1 MSDTTL
7 RHLETLRAI
16 PRHPRKTTASEV
28 HRHLLG
34 AGFDIDKRSV
44 ERDLHKLST
53 FYPISCDDSGRPAG
67 WFWQAGAADLIAPGL
82 TTGEA
87 LELELLA
94 QHLKPL
100 LPAGAWASLQPRLTA
115 AKATLKTLS
124 SAPLARWRKRV
135 AIIEDGPPLQVP
147 DVAPE
152 VLATVHEGLLH
163 SRRIAVDYRAVEA
176 DKARRFEI
184 NPTALVY
191 MGQVGYLVGT
201 LWNYNDLRHLAL
213 HRMSKP
219 ELLETPATLPQDF
232 DLGAYLREQSAFDFP
247 GTEEL
252 RLHLRVQGWMARHLE
267 ERRLSKDQRIAPE
280 AEVSDTWIV
289 QATVRESERLV
300 WWLRS
305 HGEAV
310 EVIAPAALRQRLAG
324 EFSALAA
331 RYSGAPS

>member
-1 MSDTTL
+1 MKTKEKPKYNTL
-7 RHLETLRAI
+7 QNVGWMVNIAWKNGKRTL
-16 PRHPRKTTASEV
+16 
-28 HRHLLG
+28 LFCL
-34 AGFDIDKRSV
+34 
-44 ERDLHKLST
+44 
-53 FYPISCDDSGRPAG
+53 
-67 WFWQAGAADLIAPGL
+67 
-82 TTGEA
+82 
-87 LELELLA
+87 
-94 QHLKPL
+94 
-100 LPAGAWASLQPRLTA
+100 LTA
-115 AKATLKTLS
+115 ALEVL
-124 SAPLARWRKRV
+124 LNLV
-135 AIIEDGPPLQVP
+135 QLYI
-147 DVAPE
+147 APE

-163 SRRIAVDYRAVEA
+163 SRRIAVEYRAVEA

-201 LWNYNDLRHLAL
+201 LWDYNDLRHLAL

-331 RYSGAPS
+331 RYSEGGS